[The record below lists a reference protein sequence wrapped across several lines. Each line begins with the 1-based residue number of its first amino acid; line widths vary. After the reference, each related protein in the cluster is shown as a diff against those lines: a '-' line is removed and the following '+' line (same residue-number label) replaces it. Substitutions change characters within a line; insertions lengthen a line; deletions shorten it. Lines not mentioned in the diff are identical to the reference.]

1 MRSWLESSESSS
13 IPVRSYSVKGSFC
26 SITISTFIGE
36 IEEKTENSLI
46 LNCNDM
52 GFEVFVS
59 TNTIVNAGNLGEI
72 AKLFTYLNV
81 KEDEMS
87 LYGFLTK
94 EEKNMFLKLITVSGV
109 GPKLALTVL
118 SGLTLSDLSIAIK
131 SEDIK
136 LLSTIKGL
144 GKKTAER
151 IALELKDKVDVLGCY
166 EETSQPEININ
177 MVDEATDALVAL
189 GLNKN
194 EAYRL
199 AKLNAVDSETTE
211 DIIRKAFQ
219 NLNA

>member
-1 MRSWLESSESSS
+1 M
-13 IPVRSYSVKGSFC
+13 IN
-26 SITISTFIGE
+26 FIIGQ